1 MGRAN
6 RRRSHLFTLRVWD
19 EETGEGQVEWRG
31 KLQDV
36 MSGETRAFRDWPTLI
51 ALITHMLPHCHIS
64 PAQQAQPPGDPIEGP
79 EAK

>member
-51 ALITHMLPHCHIS
+51 ALITRMLPHGHVS
-64 PAQQAQPPGDPIEGP
+64 PGHAQPPGDPIEGP
-79 EAK
+79 KAE